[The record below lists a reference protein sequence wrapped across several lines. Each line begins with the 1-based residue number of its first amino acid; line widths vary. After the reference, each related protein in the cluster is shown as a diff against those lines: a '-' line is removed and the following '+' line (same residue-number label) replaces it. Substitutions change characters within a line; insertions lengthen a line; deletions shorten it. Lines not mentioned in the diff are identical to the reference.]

1 MFKPNDTVFV
11 NKIGGVSGR
20 VVDYN
25 PTTNEVRIL
34 HRMRHNY
41 WLQMKYNADF
51 IRKSEYPLSWDM
63 NTPFVTPSPSFLSR
77 ALAFIGLG

>member
-1 MFKPNDTVFV
+1 MFRANDTVFV
-11 NKIGGVSGR
+11 DKIGGVSGR

-25 PTTNEVRIL
+25 PYTNEVRVL

-51 IRKSEYPLSWDM
+51 IRKSAYPLSWDIT
-63 NTPFVTPSPSFLSR
+63 TPFVTPSPTFISQ

>member
-1 MFKPNDTVFV
+1 MFKPNDTVFI

-20 VVDYN
+20 VMSYN
-25 PTTNEVRIL
+25 PFTNEVRVL

-41 WLQMKYNADF
+41 WHQMKYNADF
-51 IRKSEYPLSWDM
+51 IRKSEYPLSWDI

>member
-1 MFKPNDTVFV
+1 MFKANDTVFI
-11 NKIGGVSGR
+11 KQIGGVSGR

-25 PTTNEVRIL
+25 PYTNEVRVL
-34 HRMRHNY
+34 HRVRHSY
-41 WLQMKYNADF
+41 WHVMKYDAEYV
-51 IRKSEYPLSWDM
+51 RKSEYPLSWDI